1 MVDGVFIFL
10 VQFDIS
16 WFVELSNN
24 SYLKSVIRLRVKIL
38 NSDSIDAG
46 DLVSVVVD
54 TVSRIMKNISRNSV
68 AIIDSRDSLDE
79 LSFSDNLVIVHL
91 AVSRS
96 PRASLVPNIEVRSI
110 LFSLDIKMDV
120 DRSNLVIKLRIGV
133 STIS

>member
-10 VQFDIS
+10 AQFDIS
-16 WFVELSNN
+16 WVVELSNN
-24 SYLKSVIRLRVKIL
+24 SNLNGVIRLRVEIL
-38 NSDSIDAG
+38 NSDSIDAR
-46 DLVSVVVD
+46 DLFSVVVD

-96 PRASLVPNIEVRSI
+96 TRASLVPNIEVRSI

-120 DRSNLVIKLRIGV
+120 D
-133 STIS
+133 